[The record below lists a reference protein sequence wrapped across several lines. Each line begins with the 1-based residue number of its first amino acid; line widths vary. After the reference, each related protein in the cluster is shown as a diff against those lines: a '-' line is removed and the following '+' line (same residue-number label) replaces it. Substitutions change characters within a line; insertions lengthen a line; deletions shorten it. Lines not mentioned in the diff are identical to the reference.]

1 MIQGDKKVQKV
12 ARATEAVDLQAKKM
26 GVQGFESMPLS
37 F

>member
-12 ARATEAVDLQAKKM
+12 ARAMEAVDLEAKKM
-26 GVQGFESMPLS
+26 GVHGLESMPLS